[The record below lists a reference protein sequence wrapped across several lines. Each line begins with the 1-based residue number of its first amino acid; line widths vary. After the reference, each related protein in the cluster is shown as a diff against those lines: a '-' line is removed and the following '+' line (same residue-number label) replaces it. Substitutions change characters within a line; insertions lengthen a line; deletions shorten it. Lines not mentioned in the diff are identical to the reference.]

1 MKCPRDKKGTKKYVP
16 RVPGTQTRDK
26 ICLNLLEKSF
36 GSVLGH
42 LKDIVQNLIGGYFV
56 FP

>member
-1 MKCPRDKKGTKKYVP
+1 MTALKTRKKWA
-16 RVPGTQTRDK
+16 K
-26 ICLNLLEKSF
+26 ICQNLLEKSS
-36 GSVLGH
+36 GSVLEH